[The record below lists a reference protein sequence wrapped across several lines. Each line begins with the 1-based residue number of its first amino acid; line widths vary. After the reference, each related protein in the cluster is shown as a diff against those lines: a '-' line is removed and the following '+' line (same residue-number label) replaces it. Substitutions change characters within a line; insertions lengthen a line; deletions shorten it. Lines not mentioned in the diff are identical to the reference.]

1 MDNHWSY
8 AGVIVKPVMLYTLP
22 RTRASAMLYCCRRP
36 IIKDEVFSSV
46 NLNPNNEIEWNDALH
61 RITDPKTVLKIH
73 GSHIAYNNKIQEW
86 YHQNMNSSVYD
97 VFVIERPDRL
107 NTFLSLILASKFGF
121 SKREE
126 ISPFYFTTTDNDIQ
140 SVRNEL
146 TNYLFFYPTYGTAI
160 NIDNMPIEY
169 FNIDMMKYEN
179 QYSNLKYQYIENYQ
193 WTVEQL
199 ELILKEFQKSWDDK
213 IHSLVRTNNQ

>member
-1 MDNHWSY
+1 MDCYRSH

-46 NLNPNNEIEWNDALH
+46 NLNSNNETEWNDVLYK
-61 RITDPKTVLKIH
+61 ITDPKTVLKIH
-73 GSHIAYNNKIQEW
+73 GSHIAYDNKIQEW
-86 YHQNMNSSVYD
+86 YQQVIDQSVYEI
-97 VFVIERPDRL
+97 FIIERPDRL

-126 ISPFYFTTTDNDIQ
+126 IEPFYFTVTDNDIQ
-140 SVRNEL
+140 SVRTEL
-146 TNYLFFYPTYGTAI
+146 TTYLSFYPRYGTAI
-160 NIDNMPIEY
+160 NIDNMPTEY
-169 FNIDMMKYEN
+169 FNTDIMRYEN
-179 QYSNLKYQYIENYQ
+179 QHSHLKYQYIENYQ

-199 ELILKEFQKSWDDK
+199 ELILKEFQKFWDDK
-213 IHSLVRTNNQ
+213 IHSLVRMYNR